1 MLNEEIIRKL
11 KLTGYNRESI
21 EHHIEN
27 NNILFENY
35 KDKTLNHSILL
46 NCKIK
51 STIFD
56 NASATGSFFR
66 KCAIIDCSIVQTDF
80 EFCNFYDSYFKSNS
94 KVIASFNNSNFVNTT
109 FEDIN
114 FEFCTFT
121 SALFEDCTFKNAKIE
136 NSTLEN
142 AIFKNC
148 IFINMDMSNMNMDYV
163 ELINPKMRNVTLPL
177 AQIPYMFG
185 GLKYILSTNDNISLA
200 SQNNKNISVLEFK
213 EKIIPLLIDFWNCS
227 KNDKAEYYFPL
238 SNVYIANGDYNNAI
252 SNLREGLKN
261 AVVHHDFRIIKFYC
275 KLISKGELFN
285 SSTLYNFYNLI
296 KRFGTTNGNVKQG
309 EVQSFIRNIGEIES
323 ALFSSCNKAKLFLR
337 FKTNL
342 SSNNDVEIGALLGKL
357 FSFSKMKHSVK
368 PNSIEISL
376 TENSPIMVSIQV
388 SGEAENIIV
397 LIDCFLQIAN
407 IPDDTINSLN
417 IKPICNLTR
426 HSIISPVS
434 KEKDDVI
441 NVCRSYNI
449 HMFLM
454 EYYIENCED
463 FLPKTAK
470 TFCFFNNTDAN
481 IWNNHQEIK

>member
-1 MLNEEIIRKL
+1 
-11 KLTGYNRESI
+11 
-21 EHHIEN
+21 
-27 NNILFENY
+27 
-35 KDKTLNHSILL
+35 
-46 NCKIK
+46 
-51 STIFD
+51 
-56 NASATGSFFR
+56 
-66 KCAIIDCSIVQTDF
+66 
-80 EFCNFYDSYFKSNS
+80 
-94 KVIASFNNSNFVNTT
+94 
-109 FEDIN
+109 
-114 FEFCTFT
+114 
-121 SALFEDCTFKNAKIE
+121 
-136 NSTLEN
+136 
-142 AIFKNC
+142 
-148 IFINMDMSNMNMDYV
+148 
-163 ELINPKMRNVTLPL
+163 
-177 AQIPYMFG
+177 MFG
-185 GLKYILSTNDNISLA
+185 GLQYILSTNDNISLA

-261 AVVHHDFRIIKFYC
+261 AVVQHDFRIIKFYC

-417 IKPICNLTR
+417 IKPIYNLTR

-434 KEKDDVI
+434 KEKEDVI
-441 NVCRSYNI
+441 NVCRTYNI

-470 TFCFFNNTDAN
+470 TFCFFNNTSAN
-481 IWNNHQEIK
+481 IWNNHREIK